1 MEKFYIN
8 QKSKVTGIYLINTRN
23 IERFSSQRGWYSI
36 EDMPFLPML
45 NFINI
50 DPNGQVK
57 FVSTRGEKDNIDT
70 FNGKLSVQ
78 RFNDEVLENSMIDC
92 TMNDLSDGVETATFN
107 FTGTHLTITPFY
119 GRPKLFHPLKQKKS
133 IPGTE
138 GKLVFVSIHTI
149 NTDTSVSHLYGVDNN
164 YLEQMRDK
172 YVGKKDYKSVE
183 IKEIYDFIIAFLASK
198 DGQSKTLIHDTYKV
212 ATMTIVDVNKIFELE
227 DFTDKRK
234 DTICINNL
242 AKDITRLGPVEA
254 RMHDCFS
261 ENFVHDPKVM
271 ATIREHG
278 VSCFIVDNEK
288 KLSSRFY
295 TFAGRVM
302 EVPVMQDIHRVD
314 GLYLM
319 YADASKK
326 VAPIQFTPID
336 EINSVKYIY
345 DNREMAF
352 KGSDMA
358 ALRKEEIEQLK
369 ADQAIEA
376 MRESTAH
383 AREMRDIKLKYQTDQ
398 QAASEDRARFE
409 AVLSEQR
416 ITAELAATK
425 ARAEHDA
432 LILGLKTQLERKKQE
447 TDLFK
452 YEFDQSRYRM
462 DNNSMYMKQNYEE
475 GRYQRDTTIETIK
488 TAGAVAGLLAGGY
501 VLYNKLR

>member
-1 MEKFYIN
+1 MDKLYIN
-8 QKSKVTGIYLINTRN
+8 QKSKVTGIYLVNTRN
-23 IERFSSQRGWYSI
+23 IDRFSGQKGWHTV

-57 FVSTRGEKDNIDT
+57 FVSTRAEKDNIDT
-70 FNGKLSVQ
+70 FNGKLSMQ
-78 RFNDEVLENSMIDC
+78 RFNDEVLENNMIDC

-107 FTGTHLTITPFY
+107 FTGTPLTITPFY
-119 GRPKLFHPLKQKKS
+119 GRPKLFHPLKQKKN

-138 GKLVFVSIHTI
+138 GKLVFVNIHTI
-149 NTDTSVSHLYGVDNN
+149 NTIESVEHLHGKDNN

-198 DGQSKTLIHDTYKV
+198 DGQSKILIHDTYKV
-212 ATMTIVDVNKIFELE
+212 ATITIVDVNKIFETE
-227 DFTDKRK
+227 DFKAKRK

-254 RMHDCFS
+254 HMHDCFS
-261 ENFVHDPKVM
+261 ENFAHDPKVM
-271 ATIREHG
+271 STIREHG
-278 VSCFIVDNEK
+278 MSCFIVDNEK

-295 TFAGRVM
+295 TFAGKVM
-302 EVPVMQDIHRVD
+302 EIPSMQDIHRVD

-319 YADASKK
+319 YADASRK
-326 VAPIQFTPID
+326 VAPIQFTPMD
-336 EINSVKYIY
+336 EIDNIKYVY
-345 DNREMAF
+345 NNREMAA

-369 ADQAIEA
+369 ADQAIET

-383 AREMRDIKLKYQTDQ
+383 AKEMHAVKLKYQMDQ
-398 QAASEDRARFE
+398 QTANEERSKFE
-409 AVLSEQR
+409 ALLAEQR
-416 ITAELAATK
+416 INAEVVANKTK
-425 ARAEHDA
+425 SEHDA
-432 LILGLKTQLERKKQE
+432 LILSLKTQLEHKRQE

-462 DNNSMYMKQNYEE
+462 DNSSMSMKQNYEQGKYE
-475 GRYQRDTTIETIK
+475 RDSTIETLK
-488 TAGAVAGLLAGGY
+488 TVSAVAGLVAASY
-501 VLYNKLR
+501 VLFNKFN